1 MEFNYDPLKTVQAAA
16 LFLKLNRQ
24 KMEYMK
30 LIKLLYIADRT
41 ALDGLDDTI
50 TGDKYVSMDHGPVLS
65 KVYDL
70 ISHGPIY
77 DTNNPWFKYISP
89 PQKYCVELFADPGKD
104 ELCEEE
110 EEIIE
115 GVYKAFGHINVW
127 KLSNLT
133 HFIPEW
139 QDPHGSAIPIRIED
153 ILRNLGKSEDDIKA
167 VRRDIVKE
175 NYFDMLLAN

>member
-24 KMEYMK
+24 PMEYMK

-41 ALDGLDDTI
+41 ALDRMDSTI

-70 ISHGPIY
+70 INHGPLY
-77 DTNNPWFKYISP
+77 NKDNPWFKYISSP
-89 PQKYCVELFADPGKD
+89 YQYCVELCADPGKGG
-104 ELCEEE
+104 LCEEE

-115 GVYKAFGHINVW
+115 GVYKIFGHINVW
-127 KLSNLT
+127 ELSNLT

-139 QDPHGSAIPIRIED
+139 QDPHGSAIPIHIED
-153 ILRNLGKSEDDIKA
+153 MFRKLGKTEDDIKSL
-167 VRRDIVKE
+167 RKDILRE
-175 NYFDMLLAN
+175 NYFDMLLGS